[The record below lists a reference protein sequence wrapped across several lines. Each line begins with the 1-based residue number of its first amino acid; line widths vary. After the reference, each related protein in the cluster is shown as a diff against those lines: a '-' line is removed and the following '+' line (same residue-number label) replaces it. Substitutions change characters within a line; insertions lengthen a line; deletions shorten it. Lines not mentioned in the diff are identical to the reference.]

1 MKNQSIRDWPPNR
14 SASLLPLNSVDPPV
28 PDFVI
33 SGGGT
38 LYLFNPLT
46 DRAEAWLREHCSADD
61 EHHYL
66 GRALAVEHRYIQD
79 FIQLAINDGLMPSSK
94 LHC

>member
-1 MKNQSIRDWPPNR
+1 MKTDSNRDWSPNG
-14 SASLLPLNSVDPPV
+14 STSLLPLNADDT

-79 FIQLAINDGLMPSSK
+79 FIQLAVNDGLMPSSK